1 MVHQKI
7 NLDRLG
13 PEETLITPTYASR
26 ALTSAVPKYEIT
38 EGEMPPAVAYN
49 LIRDELAL
57 DGNSRL
63 NLATFVTTWM
73 EPEAKQL
80 MAETFDKNMIDKDEY
95 PQTAEIEL
103 HCVNMIARLW
113 NAPKGA
119 SATGCSTIGSS
130 EAAMLGGMA
139 LKWQWRYRRQKEG
152 KPTDKPNLVMGINVQ
167 VCWEKFCRYWEVEP
181 RFVPMEGNRFHLD
194 ATEAIKLIDE
204 NAIGVMGAS
213 HFCNKQL
220 YLDAKYL
227 YGKPFR
233 EFIDFQ
239 RFSKL
244 CDWNQNI
251 IGMLPGV
258 IAIMGSTFDGSYEPV
273 QEINDALEKLNR
285 ETGWQVPLHVDGA
298 SGGFIAPFLD
308 PDLVW
313 DFRLKWVKSINAS
326 GHKYGLVYPG
336 VGWIIWRDRQE
347 LPEELIFHCNYL
359 GSDLPNFT
367 LNFSRPGNQVV
378 AQYYNFLL
386 LGKEGYRQIHQA
398 CRDTALYLS
407 GEIAKMGPFELIT
420 DGSTIPVFAW
430 KLKET
435 ISDQY
440 NYILFDLADKL
451 RERGWLVPAYTMP
464 KNRQDLTVH
473 RVVIKEGFSRDMADL
488 LLRDIHSAI
497 AFFQSQSHY
506 QSKLSGSH
514 FHH

>member
-13 PEETLITPTYASR
+13 PEKTLITPTYASR
-26 ALTSAVPKYEIT
+26 ALTSAVPKYEIP
-38 EGEMPPAVAYN
+38 EGEMPLAVAYN

-63 NLATFVTTWM
+63 NLATFVSTWM

-103 HCVNMIARLW
+103 RCVNMIARLW

-119 SATGCSTIGSS
+119 AATGCSTIGSS

-181 RFVPMEGNRFHLD
+181 RFVPMEGNRFHLE

-204 NAIGVMGAS
+204 NTI
-213 HFCNKQL
+213 
-220 YLDAKYL
+220 
-227 YGKPFR
+227 
-233 EFIDFQ
+233 
-239 RFSKL
+239 
-244 CDWNQNI
+244 
-251 IGMLPGV
+251 GV

-273 QEINDALEKLNR
+273 QEINDVLEKLNR

-313 DFRLKWVKSINAS
+313 DFRLKWVKSINAP

-359 GSDLPNFT
+359 GSDLPNFA

-435 ISDQY
+435 ISDQT

-488 LLRDIHSAI
+488 LLRDIYSAI

>member
-7 NLDRLG
+7 NLDRLS
-13 PEETLITPTYASR
+13 PEEALITPTYASR
-26 ALTSAVPKYEIT
+26 ALTSAVPKYEIP

-103 HCVNMIARLW
+103 RCVNMIARLW
-113 NAPKGA
+113 NAPESEA
-119 SATGCSTIGSS
+119 ATGCSTIGSS

-139 LKWQWRYRRQKEG
+139 LKWQWRKRRQKEG

-167 VCWEKFCRYWEVEP
+167 VCWEKFSRYWEVEP
-181 RFVPMEGNRFHLD
+181 RFVPMEGNRFHLK
-194 ATEAIKLIDE
+194 ATEAIKLINE
-204 NAIGVMGAS
+204 NTI
-213 HFCNKQL
+213 
-220 YLDAKYL
+220 
-227 YGKPFR
+227 
-233 EFIDFQ
+233 
-239 RFSKL
+239 
-244 CDWNQNI
+244 
-251 IGMLPGV
+251 GV

-359 GSDLPNFT
+359 GGDLPNFA

-378 AQYYNFLL
+378 AQYYNFLR

-435 ISDQY
+435 ISDQS
-440 NYILFDLADKL
+440 NYSLFDLADKL

-464 KNRQDLTVH
+464 KNRQDLTVQ

-488 LLRDIHSAI
+488 LLRDLQSAL

>member
-103 HCVNMIARLW
+103 RCVNMIARLW
-113 NAPKGA
+113 NAPESEA
-119 SATGCSTIGSS
+119 ATGCSTIGSS

-139 LKWQWRYRRQKEG
+139 LKWQWRKRRQKEG

-204 NAIGVMGAS
+204 NTI
-213 HFCNKQL
+213 
-220 YLDAKYL
+220 
-227 YGKPFR
+227 
-233 EFIDFQ
+233 
-239 RFSKL
+239 
-244 CDWNQNI
+244 
-251 IGMLPGV
+251 GV

-313 DFRLKWVKSINAS
+313 DFRLKWVKSINAP

-359 GSDLPNFT
+359 GSDLPNFA

>member
-1 MVHQKI
+1 M
-7 NLDRLG
+7 
-13 PEETLITPTYASR
+13 
-26 ALTSAVPKYEIT
+26 
-38 EGEMPPAVAYN
+38 
-49 LIRDELAL
+49 EL
-57 DGNSRL
+57 
-63 NLATFVTTWM
+63 
-73 EPEAKQL
+73 EAKQL

-103 HCVNMIARLW
+103 RCVNMIARLW

-119 SATGCSTIGSS
+119 AATSCSTIGSS

-139 LKWQWRYRRQKEG
+139 LKWQRRYRRQKEG

-181 RFVPMEGNRFHLD
+181 RFVPMEGNRFHLN

-204 NAIGVMGAS
+204 NTI
-213 HFCNKQL
+213 
-220 YLDAKYL
+220 
-227 YGKPFR
+227 
-233 EFIDFQ
+233 
-239 RFSKL
+239 
-244 CDWNQNI
+244 
-251 IGMLPGV
+251 GV

-435 ISDQY
+435 ISDQD

>member
-26 ALTSAVPKYEIT
+26 TLTSAVPKYEIP

-103 HCVNMIARLW
+103 RCVNMIARLW
-113 NAPKGA
+113 NAPENEA
-119 SATGCSTIGSS
+119 ATGCSTIGSS

-204 NAIGVMGAS
+204 NTI
-213 HFCNKQL
+213 
-220 YLDAKYL
+220 
-227 YGKPFR
+227 
-233 EFIDFQ
+233 
-239 RFSKL
+239 
-244 CDWNQNI
+244 
-251 IGMLPGV
+251 GV

-273 QEINDALEKLNR
+273 QEINDVLEKLNR

-359 GSDLPNFT
+359 GGDLPNFA